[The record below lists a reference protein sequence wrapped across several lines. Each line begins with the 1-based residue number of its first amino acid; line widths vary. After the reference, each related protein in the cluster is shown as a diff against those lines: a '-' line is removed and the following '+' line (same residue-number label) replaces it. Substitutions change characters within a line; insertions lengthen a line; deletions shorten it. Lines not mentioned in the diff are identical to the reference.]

1 MNSKLALELRKDV
14 TQTQQKPESPT
25 VTLTWHACKYK
36 VHKLYQRYIPWWYI
50 EDVPVVEFMY
60 LVFTRKPGES
70 YRSRLRSLL
79 LYLCYVLRALIYSLE
94 CYNCRIG
101 LSFIF
106 FLGGEERGGWGGGVA
121 GGNLIMNAYD
131 SRCLQAL
138 LLQVLLYVHRNHQAH

>member
-1 MNSKLALELRKDV
+1 MNSKLALELQKDV
-14 TQTQQKPESPT
+14 TQTQQQKPESPT

-70 YRSRLRSLL
+70 YRRRLMSLL
-79 LYLCYVLRALIYSLE
+79 LFLCYVLRALIYSLE

-101 LSFIF
+101 LLFIF
-106 FLGGEERGGWGGGVA
+106 FFFFLGWGEAWGMGRR
-121 GGNLIMNAYD
+121 GCWRKPDHECI
-131 SRCLQAL
+131 
-138 LLQVLLYVHRNHQAH
+138 